1 MLPNIRNWKRRRK
14 RLTLRYSLGAMACGL
29 AMGLGLGILFQVD
42 LDPANKLVI
51 LLWTFLIDVIFMVM
65 MYEDFIE
72 VMRLDRNIS
81 IETRKQE
88 SLVDD

>member
-1 MLPNIRNWKRRRK
+1 M
-14 RLTLRYSLGAMACGL
+14 GAMACGL

>member
-1 MLPNIRNWKRRRK
+1 M
-14 RLTLRYSLGAMACGL
+14 GAMACGL

-81 IETRKQE
+81 IETRKQG

>member
-14 RLTLRYSLGAMACGL
+14 RLTLRYLLGAMACGL
-29 AMGLGLGILFQVD
+29 SMGLGIGILFQVD

-51 LLWTFLIDVIFMVM
+51 LLWTFLIDVIFMVI
-65 MYEDFIE
+65 MYDDFIE
-72 VMRLDRNIS
+72 VMRLDKS
-81 IETRKQE
+81 IRSETRKQG

>member
-1 MLPNIRNWKRRRK
+1 
-14 RLTLRYSLGAMACGL
+14 MACGL

-81 IETRKQE
+81 IETRKQG